1 MEYGG
6 KGKSGILAMF
16 FTSAALCVFITCP
29 GEGLGVGGGTVTCAV
44 NTLPVLQSRAG
55 LVHREML
62 RCIDCSLSLSVGEGG
77 GWEGGGQRAT
87 CEPIK
92 CQWIQI
98 V

>member
-1 MEYGG
+1 M
-6 KGKSGILAMF
+6 
-16 FTSAALCVFITCP
+16 CVCGER
-29 GEGLGVGGGTVTCAV
+29 GEGEWGGVTVTCVV
-44 NTLPVLQSRAG
+44 NTLPVLQSRAE

-62 RCIDCSLSLSVGEGG
+62 RCIDCSLSLCRRRGVGRLRE
-77 GWEGGGQRAT
+77 EVVERGGQCAT